1 MKRLLHVFLMGRT
14 KGSNLERMFGFF
26 PRRYSVV
33 WFCGV
38 NEIKREKI
46 TLLFFFF
53 IHFVILY
60 FKITM
65 SGVQNVITY
74 NNQYFHER

>member
-1 MKRLLHVFLMGRT
+1 MKRLLHVFLMGQRKQFRT
-14 KGSNLERMFGFF
+14 DVSFF
-26 PRRYSVV
+26 SRRYSVV

-46 TLLFFFF
+46 TLLYFFFF

-65 SGVQNVITY
+65 SGVQNVITH
-74 NNQYFHER
+74 NNRYFHER